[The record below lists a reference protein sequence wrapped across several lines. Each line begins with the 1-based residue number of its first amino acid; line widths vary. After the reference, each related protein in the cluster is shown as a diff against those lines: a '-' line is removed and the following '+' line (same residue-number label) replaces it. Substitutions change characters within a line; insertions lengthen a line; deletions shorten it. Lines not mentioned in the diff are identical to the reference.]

1 MLKCWYIQE
10 WSSFF
15 CLLQNLVS
23 VGYGKLLVHV
33 RYGGVSKCVATF
45 GGGGDYADDEEY
57 YYLAV
62 YDAVW
67 SCG

>member
-1 MLKCWYIQE
+1 
-10 WSSFF
+10 
-15 CLLQNLVS
+15 
-23 VGYGKLLVHV
+23 VGYDRLLVHEQ
-33 RYGGVSKCVATF
+33 YGGVSKCVATF
-45 GGGGDYADDEEY
+45 GGGGGNDYGDNEEC